1 MASIDERI
9 AALEAKLKQEK
20 AKKQQIEARKRAA
33 LTKVSRQQ
41 DTRRKILVGAAIL
54 AKVERGEWP
63 KDKLLAMLDAALTR
77 ADDRALFDLQAQA
90 TEPAFLDGNE
100 PSEPPTHITSPEKAK
115 GRCPWRGFALPPPP
129 PPGGSG
135 AGWRASPF
143 VLPPLAQAGPLWSR
157 QGFAPSGPCPR
168 CAAGRARQP
177 GPLRALDPPAADTAR
192 KPGNGPTA
200 RFLAPPLPD
209 VPPRPKTPL
218 RAVLACWR
226 LFGCPAVE
234 RRGRVKGEKPEAAAE
249 RKGEALSTER
259 VRFRREARTLTLN
272 RSGHAPGRGEGKK
285 GRRPVC
291 PTPLTTE
298 GDSFPPEGGRRGET
312 QGEAAQA
319 VGRRGAHC
327 GPRWG
332 PRYAGRGA
340 APVGRGGTPQ
350 GCPVPRT
357 RDLFLYINLSF

>member
-1 MASIDERI
+1 MAGSRSSQVSKWSGE
-9 AALEAKLKQEK
+9 LS
-20 AKKQQIEARKRAA
+20 
-33 LTKVSRQQ
+33 TKY
-41 DTRRKILVGAAIL
+41 
-54 AKVERGEWP
+54 W
-63 KDKLLAMLDAALTR
+63 
-77 ADDRALFDLQAQA
+77 
-90 TEPAFLDGNE
+90 N
-100 PSEPPTHITSPEKAK
+100 
-115 GRCPWRGFALPPPP
+115 RCPFRVE
-129 PPGGSG
+129 S
-135 AGWRASPF
+135 
-143 VLPPLAQAGPLWSR
+143 
-157 QGFAPSGPCPR
+157 
-168 CAAGRARQP
+168 
-177 GPLRALDPPAADTAR
+177 ADTAR

-209 VPPRPKTPL
+209 VPPRPKNAATGRFGL
-218 RAVLACWR
+218 LAAVWLS
-226 LFGCPAVE
+226 GCPAVE
-234 RRGRVKGEKPEAAAE
+234 RRGRVKGETGSRSGAQGRSPEH
-249 RKGEALSTER
+249 RTGEDFGAK
-259 VRFRREARTLTLN
+259 REPLTLN

>member
-1 MASIDERI
+1 M
-9 AALEAKLKQEK
+9 
-20 AKKQQIEARKRAA
+20 
-33 LTKVSRQQ
+33 
-41 DTRRKILVGAAIL
+41 TR
-54 AKVERGEWP
+54 
-63 KDKLLAMLDAALTR
+63 
-77 ADDRALFDLQAQA
+77 
-90 TEPAFLDGNE
+90 
-100 PSEPPTHITSPEKAK
+100 PPPIPPESPET
-115 GRCPWRGFALPPPP
+115 GLQRVFLPHPC
-129 PPGGSG
+129 
-135 AGWRASPF
+135 RMYH
-143 VLPPLAQAGPLWSR
+143 
-157 QGFAPSGPCPR
+157 QG
-168 CAAGRARQP
+168 Q
-177 GPLRALDPPAADTAR
+177 
-192 KPGNGPTA
+192 
-200 RFLAPPLPD
+200 
-209 VPPRPKTPL
+209 KTPL

-234 RRGRVKGEKPEAAAE
+234 RRGRVKGETGSRSGAQGRSPEH
-249 RKGEALSTER
+249 RTGEDFGAK
-259 VRFRREARTLTLN
+259 REPLTLN